1 MNILENRGGKV
12 PTAVRTRLLQIL
24 AVCYLPVVLVLDFVS
39 GRGSDLAGGILA
51 VITFPANYL
60 VIVAFLLSWSGD
72 PGDPGSDG
80 SSALTVYSI
89 AGVVELLL
97 ALAVFALVR
106 AIRRRRR
113 RE

>member
-1 MNILENRGGKV
+1 MNILEKRGDKASPVV
-12 PTAVRTRLLQIL
+12 PARLLQIFTI
-24 AVCYLPVVLVLDFVS
+24 CYLPVVFVLDLLS
-39 GRGSDLAGGILA
+39 GRGSDLASGILV

-72 PGDPGSDG
+72 PGNPSSDG

>member
-1 MNILENRGGKV
+1 MNIWESRGGKV
-12 PTAVRTRLLQIL
+12 PPAVCARLLQIL

-39 GRGSDLAGGILA
+39 GRGSDLAGGILV

-72 PGDPGSDG
+72 PSSDG